1 MVRNKAEGRSNEGCS
16 PMLFAK
22 ETAISPMLKGLL
34 SSPQAVEQWYLKILD
49 SIDDGILVA
58 DESAIVRYVN
68 PEYTRITGVSKEKIV
83 GRKLTDI
90 RPGAMLPG
98 IIKSGKSMAG
108 VYRREGDVEYVVD
121 MAPIIIDNKIF
132 GGVSVVKDITE
143 VQRLTDE
150 LHKFT
155 KKTHRLKTMVDR
167 LYRARY
173 TFKSIIGHSTP
184 ITESMQLADKAA
196 RGHSDILITGESGTG
211 KEVFAQAIH
220 NASVQVQGPFVAV
233 SCATIPPALVES
245 ELFGFDEGVFTG
257 AKKGGK
263 LGLFEIA
270 SGGTIF
276 LDEIGELSLEL
287 QAKLLRVLQ
296 ERTVRRIGEAGEIPV
311 DIRVIAAT
319 NQELFALV
327 GEGKFRA
334 DLYYRLNVL
343 NIHLPPLRRRME
355 DVPLLAA
362 EFLAYYSRKAGRGF
376 TMDDQVGSIL
386 GRYDWP
392 GNIRELRNV
401 IEYAINVCETGL
413 ITAQHLPLWLQSKL
427 LTYKAAVPTLAE
439 LVQDVERKAILEMLQ
454 RYGPQVEAKRQ
465 IARELGI
472 SLATLYNK
480 MKACKIQL

>member
-1 MVRNKAEGRSNEGCS
+1 
-16 PMLFAK
+16 MLF
-22 ETAISPMLKGLL
+22 ERQTDISPLLKGLL
-34 SSPQAVEQWYLKILD
+34 SSPQAVEEWYLKILD

-58 DESAIVRYVN
+58 DEATIVRYVN
-68 PEYTRITGVSKEKIV
+68 PEYTRITGVSRDKII
-83 GRKLTDI
+83 GRKLTDV

-98 IIKSGKSMAG
+98 VIRSGKSMAG

-121 MAPIIIDNKIF
+121 MAPIVIDDKIF

-143 VQRLTDE
+143 VQRLTEE
-150 LHKFT
+150 LQKST
-155 KKTHRLKTMVDR
+155 KKTHRLKNMVDR

-173 TFKSIIGHSTP
+173 TFKDISGRSAVTA
-184 ITESMQLADKAA
+184 ESVRLAEKAA

-220 NASVQVQGPFVAV
+220 NASPQALGPFVAV
-233 SCATIPPALVES
+233 SCAAIPPALVES

-276 LDEIGELSLEL
+276 LDEIGELSLEV

-296 ERTVRRIGEAGEIPV
+296 ERTIRRIGEAGEIDV
-311 DIRVIAAT
+311 DIRVVAAT
-319 NQELFALV
+319 NRDLPALIK
-327 GEGKFRA
+327 EGGFRA
-334 DLYYRLNVL
+334 DLFYRLNVL

-362 EFLAYYSRKAGRGF
+362 EFLAFYSRKTGRSF
-376 TMDDQVGSIL
+376 SADSQVL
-386 GRYDWP
+386 GLLSGYDWP

-401 IEYAINVCETGL
+401 VEYAVNVCESGS
-413 ITAQHLPLWLQSKL
+413 ITTQHLPPWLQAKL
-427 LTYKAAVPTLAE
+427 TRQQTAMPTLAD
-439 LVQDVERKAILEMLQ
+439 LVLEVERKAILEMLEKHGTQ
-454 RYGPQVEAKRQ
+454 LEAKKR
-465 IARELGI
+465 IAKELGI

-480 MKACKIQL
+480 LKTCNIQV